1 MVAGLMDKSLDAE
14 LYIVFRRSEVALS
27 TLRQVNAKI
36 HHYCLPDALMQFFQE
51 LKLCIE
57 RSYPD
62 AGWHRIWRHSD
73 T

>member
-1 MVAGLMDKSLDAE
+1 MKDK
-14 LYIVFRRSEVALS
+14 ALS
-27 TLRQVNAKI
+27 RPQLVDAQTHR
-36 HHYCLPDALMQFFQE
+36 YRPRDALMQFFQE

-62 AGWHRIWRHSD
+62 AGWRRIWRHNY